1 MSKNKHCHVSATG
14 NRYEYSTATRVSHRT
29 LVTGTDSYEIL
40 FSFPLF
46 SLFFFFLRLGEDYLN
61 DRTAGR
67 EDRVWKDCPGNM
79 SHDLNSSS
87 SSELPLDDDARDEYL
102 ARWEIAVLTSIFLIT
117 IIGNVLVLLALYARR
132 RYQRRKFTRMYF
144 FIMHLSVA
152 DLLTGL
158 FDVLPQLAW
167 DITFR

>member
-1 MSKNKHCHVSATG
+1 MSFASHARSRRG
-14 NRYEYSTATRVSHRT
+14 STYDLRSP
-29 LVTGTDSYEIL
+29 L
-40 FSFPLF
+40 FFF
-46 SLFFFFLRLGEDYLN
+46 SLFLSSLLFFFPSSERVSALSN
-61 DRTAGR
+61 DRAADR
-67 EDRVWKDCPGNM
+67 EDRAREECPRDM

-87 SSELPLDDDARDEYL
+87 SERPLDDARDEYL

-117 IIGNVLVLLALYARR
+117 LIGNTLILLALYVRR

-144 FIMHLSVA
+144 FILHLSVA

-158 FDVLPQLAW
+158 LDVLPQLAW